1 MADGSVPEASPA
13 TAPQNTLVVNDDGFL
28 ENCTFDELRIGQ
40 TASLSH
46 TVAQRD
52 IDLFALATGD
62 MNPAHVDPAYAKTDM
77 FHHII
82 IHGMWGAGLIS
93 AVLGSKLPGP
103 GTIYLGQD
111 LHFRRPVG
119 LGDTLTAT
127 VTVRE
132 KKPAKGDVTL
142 DCICTLQTG
151 KVAITGVAFVRAPTE
166 KVRLRRAQLPYARLS
181 RQIEGAALLAQA
193 AGPPVVAAV
202 IYPIDAASLAAAL
215 DATASGLITPL
226 LIGPPAQIAA
236 AARALGADIA
246 KVRVIEAP
254 NAAAAAAAGVALV
267 RAGEAALLIKGDLH
281 TETLMHPVVAAI
293 GGLRTGR
300 RISHVYVMDVPD
312 YPRPLLITDAA
323 INVRPTLA
331 DKADIIQNAIDL
343 AQAIGIVR
351 PRVAI
356 LAAVETVSDRLP
368 STIDAAALCK
378 MAERG
383 QITGGVLDGP
393 LGLDNAINAAAAAEK
408 GIASPVAGQA
418 DILIAPDLDAG
429 NLLAKQLSFLAGAQ
443 AAGVVLGA
451 RVPIVLTSRADSA
464 RTRLASCAL
473 GVILA
478 RASPQTAGV
487 ST

>member
-1 MADGSVPEASPA
+1 MADGSPLEPSAQ
-13 TAPQNTLVVNDDGFL
+13 TPQNALVVNDDSFI
-28 ENCTFDELRIGQ
+28 ENRIFDELGIGE

-46 TVAQRD
+46 TVTQRD

-62 MNPAHVDPAYAKTDM
+62 VNPAHVDPTYAKTDM

-93 AVLGSKLPGP
+93 AVLGAKLPGP

-111 LHFRRPVG
+111 LHFRTPVG
-119 LGDTLTAT
+119 IGDTLTAT

-151 KVAITGVAFVRAPTE
+151 KVAITGTAFVRAPTE

-181 RQIEGAALLAQA
+181 RLSGAGALMAQA
-193 AGPPVVAAV
+193 AGPAVSAAV
-202 IYPIDAASLAAAL
+202 VYPVDPPSLSAAL
-215 DATASGLITPL
+215 DAAESGLITPI
-226 LIGPPAQIAA
+226 LIGPAALIHAA
-236 AARALGADIA
+236 ALVLGADIA
-246 KVRVIEAP
+246 KVRLIEAP
-254 NAAAAAAAGVALV
+254 DASAAASTAVALV
-267 RAGEAALLIKGDLH
+267 LAGEAAMLIKGDLH
-281 TETLMHPVVAAI
+281 TETLMHPIVAAT
-293 GGLRTGR
+293 GGLRTSR

-323 INVRPTLA
+323 INVRPSLA
-331 DKADIIQNAIDL
+331 EKADIVQNAIDL
-343 AQAIGIVR
+343 AQAIGIRR

-356 LAAVETVSDRLP
+356 LAAVETINDRMP
-368 STIDAAALCK
+368 STVDAAALCK

-383 QITGGVLDGP
+383 QIVGGVLDGP
-393 LGLDNAINAAAAAEK
+393 LGLDNAINTAAAAEK
-408 GIASPVAGQA
+408 GVVSAVAGQA
-418 DILIAPDLDAG
+418 DILVVPDLEAG
-429 NLLAKQLSFLAGAQ
+429 NLLAKQLTFLAGAE

-478 RASPQTAGV
+478 RATTPTAGARA
-487 ST
+487 